1 MGFAVTSSRAT
12 RVPRRW
18 PLITDPESVHRDN
31 QGACSITRP
40 FKTTT
45 LSAVIVLALVGVL
58 AVKTC
63 SSVTIVRPL
72 LKEYKGKV
80 NIPDDLYRT
89 YERFVT
95 ALQKADRDAIA
106 KMCLPN
112 SVSITTERR
121 PAGRG
126 IRVGH

>member
-1 MGFAVTSSRAT
+1 M
-12 RVPRRW
+12 
-18 PLITDPESVHRDN
+18 LDDPTVQDYDLVRGDR
-31 QGACSITRP
+31 T
-40 FKTTT
+40 
-45 LSAVIVLALVGVL
+45 VLVGVL

-95 ALQKADRDAIA
+95 ARQKADRDAIA

-121 PAGRG
+121 PAGARNSG
-126 IRVGH
+126 RH